1 VEGWRAAEVRER
13 EHRREEGPMSPL
25 ESFEAAMELYELC
38 PPPSPEV
45 EALRAAEDDKAR
57 EVWRKLRKHC
67 AWVPEDASHGCSSRH
82 DGRLEPNQ
90 ARRAGI
96 RDRDRGT

>member
-1 VEGWRAAEVRER
+1 MGANEGAKPAAGSQEALRRRVEGWRAAEVRER

-45 EALRAAEDDKAR
+45 EALRTAEDDKAR

-67 AWVPEDASHGCSSRH
+67 AWVPEDAS
-82 DGRLEPNQ
+82 
-90 ARRAGI
+90 
-96 RDRDRGT
+96 RG

>member
-1 VEGWRAAEVRER
+1 MGPWERTKAQNPRPGLRRLCAGVDGWRAAEVRER

-67 AWVPEDASHGCSSRH
+67 AWVPEDAS
-82 DGRLEPNQ
+82 
-90 ARRAGI
+90 
-96 RDRDRGT
+96 RG